1 MKYYGKIGFGITEEI
16 KPGVWKPQIIERQ
29 YSGDLMRNLSR
40 NSESAQQVNDNLNLS
55 NQISIVADPF
65 AYQHFSEIRW
75 LEFMGVK
82 WKVSTVEVQY
92 PRLIIT
98 TGGIYNGET

>member
-1 MKYYGKIGFGITEEI
+1 MKYYGKIGFGITEEV